1 MSKKILVTSTD
12 LMMIQFLVPHILNL
26 SQNGYEVSIACS
38 NVGGR
43 MQEVKEKLQ
52 ASTKAIYTVRLH
64 RSPVCIDNMNGYC
77 DMKKIICENH
87 YDVIWTNEPVM
98 GVVTR
103 LAAKKARKTG
113 TKVLYMVHGFH
124 FYKGAPLLNWLIYYP
139 IEKIMASKCDM
150 ICTVNC
156 EDYQR
161 AREFNVQEVK
171 YIHGVG
177 INTERLT
184 INKVVTNI
192 RKELKL
198 SENDILVLSIGELNK
213 NKNQKV
219 IIQAIK
225 KINNKQLHYIL
236 CGKGDQEKELRD
248 LAIQLGIEKYVH
260 FLGYRKDVVDICSQS
275 DIYVMPSY
283 REGLPVSSL
292 EAMYCGLPLVTS
304 KIRGLEDIMEEGKT
318 GYMFN
323 PDDWL
328 GFAKGITKLM
338 TDKEKRIKMGGYNQR
353 KAKPF
358 CIQETKKEVMEVI
371 RELEITPKK

>member
-177 INTERLT
+177 INT
-184 INKVVTNI
+184 VVTNI

-236 CGKGDQEKELRD
+236 CGKGDQEKKLKD
-248 LAIQLGIEKYVH
+248 LAIQLEIEKYVH

-304 KIRGLEDIMEEGKT
+304 KIRGLEDIMKEGKT
-318 GYMFN
+318 GYMCK
-323 PDDWL
+323 PEDAED
-328 GFAKGITKLM
+328 FA
-338 TDKEKRIKMGGYNQR
+338 DKINTLLKNSETRTKMGQYN
-353 KAKPF
+353 KEVVKPY
-358 CIQETKKEVMEVI
+358 CINEAKKEVLKLIVGLM
-371 RELEITPKK
+371 K